1 MSTVTIVLP
10 SILTKFTGGEKQI
23 TVSAST
29 LGEAL
34 ATLKS
39 RYDDSLAERLFESNG
54 EPKRLLNFYVNGKN
68 TRLLGLLEAK
78 LSDGDEVVILP
89 GVSGG

>member
-1 MSTVTIVLP
+1 MSSVTIVLP

-34 ATLKS
+34 AQLKS
-39 RYDDSLAERLFESNG
+39 RYNDSLAERLFERNG
-54 EPKRLLNFYVNGKN
+54 EPRRLLNFYVNGKN
-68 TRLLGLLEAK
+68 IRLLGLLEAK